1 MKDEG
6 QVLRIAVDAMGGDSG
21 VGVVVAGAVDFLR
34 HSGGGVEV
42 ILVGDE
48 EKIRREL
55 KHHGDLPVVPSIE
68 HASEEI
74 QMEEKAVFAT
84 RRKQD
89 SSIGRGL
96 HLQKEGKADAFVSAG
111 NTGAVVASALLI
123 LGRLRSVRRPALA
136 TYVPNEKNGF
146 VLIDVGA
153 TKECRSTDLARF
165 ALMGSIFAER
175 IMGRENPRVGI
186 LNIGEEETKGNDLT
200 RAAHTLL
207 RESGLNFVGNVE
219 SGGMFRGEVDVAV
232 CDGFVGNVI
241 LKFAEGM
248 MEMMLRFFREE
259 VSGHL
264 RAKLGALLL
273 KPSLLHIKE
282 QLSYEEYGGAPLL
295 GVDGICI
302 ICHGRSSSL
311 AIANAIRLA
320 SRYVEYDINREIGK
334 RLEDAD
340 EVTVE

>member
-1 MKDEG
+1 M
-6 QVLRIAVDAMGGDSG
+6 RIAVDAMGGDSG
-21 VGVVVAGAVDFLR
+21 VGVVVAGSVDFLR
-34 HSGGGVEV
+34 RSGEGVEV

-55 KHHGDLPVVPSIE
+55 ERHGDLPVVPAVE

-74 QMEEKAVFAT
+74 QMEEKAVFAS

-89 SSIGRGL
+89 SSIGRGFL
-96 HLQKEGKADAFVSAG
+96 LQKEGKADAFVSAG
-111 NTGAVVASALLI
+111 NTGAVVATALLI
-123 LGRLRSVRRPALA
+123 LGRLRGVRRPALA
-136 TYVPNEKNGF
+136 AFIPNEMNGF
-146 VLIDVGA
+146 LLLDVGA

-165 ALMGSIFAER
+165 ALMGSVYAER

-186 LNIGEEETKGNDLT
+186 LNIGEEEIKGNDLT

-207 RESGLNFVGNVE
+207 RASSLNFVGNVE

-248 MEMMLRFFREE
+248 MEMMLRFLREE

-264 RAKLGALLL
+264 RAKLGAALL
-273 KPSLLHIKE
+273 KPSLLHIKK
-282 QLSYEEYGGAPLL
+282 QLSYEEHGGAPLL
-295 GVDGICI
+295 GVDGVCI
-302 ICHGRSSSL
+302 ICHGRSSPL
-311 AIANAIRLA
+311 AIANAIRMA
-320 SRYVEYDINREIGK
+320 SRFVEYDINREIGK
-334 RLEDAD
+334 RLASAD